1 MANEILNSL
10 LKEYEQK
17 KLRAEMDVE
26 TRKTQLYNDI
36 PRLERIE
43 EELSNYSISTAKS
56 ILANNKS
63 TNSLESLKDK
73 INDLKKEKEKI
84 LKSNNLDIDY
94 LKPFYDCQICKDTGY
109 IMDNNY
115 KTQMCSCLKQ
125 KLLDYSF
132 NKSNMSTFKKE
143 NFDNFNIDLFS
154 DIANKE
160 KYKYD
165 ISPRENITKIKNRCI
180 DFIENFDNPENKNLL
195 FIGNTGLR

>member
-26 TRKTQLYNDI
+26 TRKTQLYKDI

-56 ILANNKS
+56 ILANKS

-84 LKSNNLDIDY
+84 NTNA
-94 LKPFYDCQICKDTGY
+94 T
-109 IMDNNY
+109 
-115 KTQMCSCLKQ
+115 KTMA
-125 KLLDYSF
+125 
-132 NKSNMSTFKKE
+132 KE
-143 NFDNFNIDLFS
+143 DS
-154 DIANKE
+154 K
-160 KYKYD
+160 
-165 ISPRENITKIKNRCI
+165 TVIKN
-180 DFIENFDNPENKNLL
+180 E
-195 FIGNTGLR
+195 IGVKKKY

>member
-10 LKEYEQK
+10 LREYEQK

-26 TRKTQLYNDI
+26 TRKTQLYKDI

-56 ILANNKS
+56 ILANKS

-143 NFDNFNIDLFS
+143 NFDNFNIDLNH
-154 DIANKE
+154 I
-160 KYKYD
+160 
-165 ISPRENITKIKNRCI
+165 
-180 DFIENFDNPENKNLL
+180 L
-195 FIGNTGLR
+195 FIILEVYSVCNVRFAVLY

>member
-26 TRKTQLYNDI
+26 TRKKQLYKDL

-73 INDLKKEKEKI
+73 INDLKREKEKI
-84 LKSNNLDIDY
+84 LKSINLDIDY

-165 ISPRENITKIKNRCI
+165 ISPRENITEIKNRCI
-180 DFIENFDNPENKNLL
+180 DFIENFDNPDNKNLL

>member
-26 TRKTQLYNDI
+26 TRKTQLYKDI

-56 ILANNKS
+56 ILANKS

-94 LKPFYDCQICKDTGY
+94 LKPFYDCQICKDTG
-109 IMDNNY
+109 
-115 KTQMCSCLKQ
+115 
-125 KLLDYSF
+125 YSF

-180 DFIENFDNPENKNLL
+180 DFIENFDNPDNKNLL

>member
-26 TRKTQLYNDI
+26 TRKTQLYKDI

-84 LKSNNLDIDY
+84 LKSIQKKNKRMKKY
-94 LKPFYDCQICKDTGY
+94 LLILM
-109 IMDNNY
+109 IISIIEMIIIV
-115 KTQMCSCLKQ
+115 LK
-125 KLLDYSF
+125 
-132 NKSNMSTFKKE
+132 
-143 NFDNFNIDLFS
+143 
-154 DIANKE
+154 
-160 KYKYD
+160 
-165 ISPRENITKIKNRCI
+165 
-180 DFIENFDNPENKNLL
+180 
-195 FIGNTGLR
+195 

>member
-26 TRKTQLYNDI
+26 TRKKQLYKNI

-43 EELSNYSISTAKS
+43 EELSTYSISTAKS
-56 ILANNKS
+56 ILNNNS
-63 TNSLESLKDK
+63 TTSLESLKDK

-84 LKSNNLDIDY
+84 LKSNNLDINY

-143 NFDNFNIDLFS
+143 SFDNFNINLFS

-180 DFIENFDNPENKNLL
+180 DFIENFDNPDNKNLL